1 VRRGSGLYGD
11 VLYTIDGKLP
21 VALLIYIVE

>member
-1 VRRGSGLYGD
+1 VRRGSGSYGD